1 MIQCGRHND
10 IFKFWLAWRGK
21 GTAGFEL
28 QMDRIME
35 LASYQVRRMQEL
47 SDRFLLIQQTPEM
60 VNVCFW
66 YIPERLRE
74 TPHDEQRI
82 SELGKVTAELKTRM
96 MYSGNLMVSYQPLD
110 DKPNF
115 FRSIISNQGKAM
127 MILNKIFKNLIFDI
141 KPARRRTLTSCWRS
155 STDSALIC
163 KIFQFTFII
172 YLSCRY

>member
-1 MIQCGRHND
+1 
-10 IFKFWLAWRGK
+10 
-21 GTAGFEL
+21 
-28 QMDRIME
+28 ME
-35 LASYQVRRMQEL
+35 LTQYQVRRMQEL
-47 SDRFLLIQQTPEM
+47 SDRFFLIQESPEM

-82 SELGKVTAELKTRM
+82 SELGRVTAELKTRM
-96 MYSGNLMVSYQPLD
+96 MYSGNLMVGYQPLD

-127 MILNKIFKNLIFDI
+127 MVLNNIFKYLIFDI

-163 KIFQFTFII
+163 KIFLNSSLTRVYSVLQSHCKYCKANILFLILYFII
-172 YLSCRY
+172 YIYNTTS